1 MATRDYAKKKRS
13 NAAASRA
20 PRKKKSAP
28 APQKRSLPLLKVVL
42 SLLFL
47 VGFGYGLWQLTSVR
61 PDNTDT
67 PAAQANAPSKPAPAA
82 KPQAKPV
89 PSKPQ
94 TAAKPAATNKNSSA
108 DNPPVVEQSER
119 FEFYKMLPESEVDTT
134 NVEPYKSTPK
144 DVKPKHTY
152 ILQVGSFQNGS
163 DAERLRAQLILQGL
177 PNVQTRK
184 VTNSNGTV
192 WHQVRTGPFD
202 NRSQLNKAQDKLVR
216 MNIQPLVKRID

>member
-61 PDNTDT
+61 PDNTDAPSAKATT
-67 PAAQANAPSKPAPAA
+67 PAKPAP
-82 KPQAKPV
+82 KPQPKPTT
-89 PSKPQ
+89 SKPQ
-94 TAAKPAATNKNSSA
+94 TAATKPAATDKSSTSG
-108 DNPPVVEQSER
+108 NPPVVEQSER

-152 ILQVGSFQNGS
+152 VLQVGSFQS
-163 DAERLRAQLILQGL
+163 STDAERMRAQLILEGL
-177 PNVQTRK
+177 PNVHTRK

-192 WHQVRTGPFD
+192 WHQVRTGPFE
-202 NRSQLNKAQDKLVR
+202 NRSQLNKAQDRLVR
-216 MNIQPLVKRID
+216 LNIQPLVKRID

>member
-13 NAAASRA
+13 SAAASRA

-28 APQKRSLPLLKVVL
+28 APKKRSLPLLKVVL

-61 PDNTDT
+61 PDNSDT
-67 PAAQANAPSKPAPAA
+67 VSETAPTPTPKPAKPAP
-82 KPQAKPV
+82 KPQAKPAAQ
-89 PSKPQ
+89 PQ
-94 TAAKPAATNKNSSA
+94 TAKAQPARKAPAAS
-108 DNPPVVEQSER
+108 PPVEEQSER

-144 DVKPKHTY
+144 DEKPKHTY
-152 ILQVGSFQNGS
+152 ILQVGSFQNGA

-184 VTNSNGTV
+184 VTNSNGTI
-192 WHQVRTGPFD
+192 WHQVRSGPFE

-216 MNIQPLVKRID
+216 MNIQPLVKRVN